1 LDERNH
7 QSIGSTK
14 RLKNEQQ
21 RPVWP
26 DWAKFRLLVYCLL
39 WCRFT
44 ENCRSI
50 TTLGATFS

>member
-26 DWAKFRLLVYCLL
+26 DWAKFRLLGLL
-39 WCRFT
+39 FT
-44 ENCRSI
+44 LVQI
-50 TTLGATFS
+50 YWKLQK